1 MAGVCGRA
9 FRLFDQE
16 DERTVWETC
25 LKTVVIFSVLFGFS
39 RGTAFAHFTFKLSIY
54 CIVLFCRIGKQFEL
68 PLLLQSVVMI
78 LTMLVMLHLCCSIQ
92 SSNRVSTKQH
102 HITGNHIKQSVSMLF
117 LLVNTTWFNIWLS
130 HTSLK
135 CPIFGGTY

>member
-1 MAGVCGRA
+1 MFGAGLSVCLTKKMR
-9 FRLFDQE
+9 E
-16 DERTVWETC
+16 
-25 LKTVVIFSVLFGFS
+25 LFGKPVWKQLLFFQFCLVS
-39 RGTAFAHFTFKLSIY
+39 LEAQLLRTLPLNEAF
-54 CIVLFCRIGKQFEL
+54 IVLFCRIGKQFEL